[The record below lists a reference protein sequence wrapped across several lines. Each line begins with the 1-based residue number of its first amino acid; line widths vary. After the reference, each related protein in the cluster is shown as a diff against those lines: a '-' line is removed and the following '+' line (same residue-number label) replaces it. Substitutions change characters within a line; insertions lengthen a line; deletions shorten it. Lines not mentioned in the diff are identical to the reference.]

1 MSLLDRARHLT
12 DHSDAAALKGWPLR
26 RRAVLAGVSAAGLS
40 LLVVALPVLLVWVA
54 SPQSTVSWTVALGVG
69 ADGWLLAHGVSLGVG
84 DATLSLTPWLLTAIP
99 LVGAVL
105 AGRRVVALVG
115 DDDKEVRRLGHF
127 GAPRVDVLEAGA
139 GFVGAYTPGRPWA
152 WPCSRA
158 ARWCTR
164 PRSVRCSAASSCPSW
179 PTCWR
184 CSSSSATRSARSSP
198 TSPRPGTAC
207 CPGSCAGPSAP
218 PCGGWC
224 CSLGSG
230 LLLALGVVVLHLE
243 RIGRLYDS
251 LGAGVVGGV
260 VAGLAQLALLPNLGV
275 WALAWMAGPGF
286 GIGDGSHITWTTSD
300 PGLLPLVPVLGA
312 LPDPGPLPSWLWLA
326 VLVPIA
332 IGVLVG
338 WRSLRAV
345 SRLST
350 WQIKAET
357 SATACALCAVALTVA
372 VWLSSGSAGADRLAH
387 VGANPWAVGAALLGE
402 LLLGAAL
409 TVAGSHL
416 RARRG

>member
-26 RRAVLAGVSAAGLS
+26 RRAVLAGVSAAALS

-54 SPQSTVSWTVALGVG
+54 SPQSTVSWTVALGIG

-84 DATLSLTPWLLTAIP
+84 GATLSLTPWLLTAIP

-105 AGRRVVALVG
+105 AARRVVALVG
-115 DDDKEVRRLGHF
+115 DDDEEVRRLGHF

-139 GFVGAYTPGRPWA
+139 GFVGAYTL
-152 WPCSRA
+152 
-158 ARWCTR
+158 
-164 PRSVRCSAASSCPSW
+164 
-179 PTCWR
+179 
-184 CSSSSATRSARSSP
+184 ATVGVALLSRSAQVHPSP
-198 TSPRPGTAC
+198 AGAVVGGLIVSLVAYLLAVLIEFRDEVGTVVPDLAAAWHNLLPRFVRRAVRPAVWGV
-207 CPGSCAGPSAP
+207 G
-218 PCGGWC
+218 
-224 CSLGSG
+224 CSLGAG

-251 LGAGVVGGV
+251 LGAGLVGSV

-357 SATACALCAVALTVA
+357 SATACLLCAVALTVA
-372 VWLSSGSAGADRLAH
+372 VWLASGSVGADRLGH
-387 VGANPWAVGAALLGE
+387 VGANPWAVGGALLGE